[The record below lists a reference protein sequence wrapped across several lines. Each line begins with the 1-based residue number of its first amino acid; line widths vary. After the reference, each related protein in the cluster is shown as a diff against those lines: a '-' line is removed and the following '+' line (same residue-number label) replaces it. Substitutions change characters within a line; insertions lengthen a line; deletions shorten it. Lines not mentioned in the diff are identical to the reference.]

1 MKLILN
7 YLQTMIYWTIIDP
20 VMVVGDPNDHGR
32 FSHQRRDV
40 SSKRR
45 LKYRRNLVEKF
56 VKLWRKI
63 QVLVYVWCKYGSKIN
78 GRKWKSCKGKRRPS
92 LDRIKNQR
100 RNVGQKV
107 LIVITVR
114 IFILIITYY
123 RIIVA
128 CKYYYKII
136 YYITH

>member
-20 VMVVGDPNDHGR
+20 VMVVGGPNDHGR
-32 FSHQRRDV
+32 FSHQHRDV

-78 GRKWKSCKGKRRPS
+78 GRKWKSCKEKRRLS
-92 LDRIKNQR
+92 LDQIKNQR

-107 LIVITVR
+107 LIVIIVR

-123 RIIVA
+123 HSNH
-128 CKYYYKII
+128 CCM
-136 YYITH
+136 